1 MSNKIKHSKVRN
13 TGILFELITR
23 QITADIIENKDGLAV
38 GLLKKY
44 FSPNTQLGKE
54 YELYKVLTTEN
65 YKSENKANHLID
77 AVLKTYNKINRSQLR
92 REKYNLVSEIK
103 NSYSVDQ
110 FFMARIPN
118 YKVYASI
125 YKLFESLTT
134 TDPST
139 ETNSKF
145 TIIESI
151 TKKKRKHL
159 KTESKT
165 LETYKKSEKDL
176 RLLTYQVLVEKF
188 NKKYKTLSEQQKALL
203 RKYINNISN
212 TNQLKEFVEK
222 ESIIEAPVKKTR
234 TRRPNKKKVEKN
246 SSVVSFES
254 QSAQKKQKVDT
265 FSVVQSSA
273 DKDTSKIFSTTQV
286 FRPIQIT
293 YPLASEQPVK
303 NESQERAPD
312 EKS

>member
-65 YKSENKANHLID
+65 YKSENKANHLIN

-103 NSYSVDQ
+103 NSYSVDE

-125 YKLFESLTT
+125 YKLFESLTI

-139 ETNSKF
+139 ETDAKF

-151 TKKKRKHL
+151 TKKKRKEL
-159 KTESKT
+159 KTETKT

-188 NKKYKTLSEQQKALL
+188 NKKYKTLSEQQKSLL

-222 ESIIEAPVKKTR
+222 ESIKVKKQLQSFL
-234 TRRPNKKKVEKN
+234 PNIDDEVTSIKLKEAIKQSDKLLKGRIVEDNQVITLMRYYQLLK
-246 SSVVSFES
+246 EL
-254 QSAQKKQKVDT
+254 
-265 FSVVQSSA
+265 
-273 DKDTSKIFSTTQV
+273 KDVTGK
-286 FRPIQIT
+286 
-293 YPLASEQPVK
+293 
-303 NESQERAPD
+303 
-312 EKS
+312 

>member
-44 FSPNTQLGKE
+44 FSPKTQLGKE
-54 YELYKVLTTEN
+54 YELYKILTTEK
-65 YKSENKANHLID
+65 YKSENKANHLIE

-103 NSYSVDQ
+103 NSYNVNE

-118 YKVYASI
+118 YKVYASV
-125 YKLFESLTT
+125 YKLFESLTV

-139 ETNSKF
+139 ETDAKF

-151 TKKKRKHL
+151 TTKKKKEVN
-159 KTESKT
+159 TTSKT
-165 LETYKKSEKDL
+165 IEGYRKSEKDL

-188 NKKYKTLSEQQKALL
+188 NKKYKGLSESQKGLL

-212 TNQLKEFVEK
+212 TNSLKEFIEK
-222 ESIIEAPVKKTR
+222 ESIKVKKHLQSFL
-234 TRRPNKKKVEKN
+234 PNIDDEVTSIKLKEAIKQSDKLLRGRIVEDNQVITLMRYYQLLK
-246 SSVVSFES
+246 EL
-254 QSAQKKQKVDT
+254 
-265 FSVVQSSA
+265 
-273 DKDTSKIFSTTQV
+273 KDVARK
-286 FRPIQIT
+286 
-293 YPLASEQPVK
+293 
-303 NESQERAPD
+303 
-312 EKS
+312 